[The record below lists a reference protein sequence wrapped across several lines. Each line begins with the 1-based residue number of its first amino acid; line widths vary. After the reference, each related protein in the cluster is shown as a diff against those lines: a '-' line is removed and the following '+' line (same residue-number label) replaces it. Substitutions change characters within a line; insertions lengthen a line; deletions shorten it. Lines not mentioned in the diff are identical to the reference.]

1 MDARSSAIKTV
12 FGTLIQVATVLTLLQ
27 YGQVGRLVSRLL
39 LLKAQSQE
47 DRTVGKVIDPIIP
60 SEPEKVEIEVHDA
73 DHLYKEIRIENKL
86 VDFRGEGSQAEG

>member
-1 MDARSSAIKTV
+1 
-12 FGTLIQVATVLTLLQ
+12 
-27 YGQVGRLVSRLL
+27 